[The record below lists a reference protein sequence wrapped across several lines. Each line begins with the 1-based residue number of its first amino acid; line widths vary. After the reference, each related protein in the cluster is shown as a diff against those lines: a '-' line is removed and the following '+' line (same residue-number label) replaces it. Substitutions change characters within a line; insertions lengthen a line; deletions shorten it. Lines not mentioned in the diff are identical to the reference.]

1 MKRDELLRTMRR
13 VEHVQDRDGI
23 QWCPSC
29 GQNKEANEPHDLPC
43 EMASAIAWLERLP
56 AGCELVGLL
65 ARDGDTFR
73 TPFIAIDVEVAR
85 GKWYEIPT
93 RYMNPDDL
101 TKAGSTSRRC
111 PRHGA
116 YERVCQEC
124 LDEQRG
130 KR

>member
-1 MKRDELLRTMRR
+1 MKRDELLRTIRR

-56 AGCELVGLL
+56 AGCELVGLDENHSIV
-65 ARDGDTFR
+65 RRIDG
-73 TPFIAIDVEVAR
+73 
-85 GKWYEIPT
+85 
-93 RYMNPDDL
+93 PDDL
-101 TKAGSTSRRC
+101 TNAGKSRQFE
-111 PRHGA
+111 A
-116 YERVCQEC
+116 LEC
-124 LDEQRG
+124 KKCNLDGPDNCWNHKVG